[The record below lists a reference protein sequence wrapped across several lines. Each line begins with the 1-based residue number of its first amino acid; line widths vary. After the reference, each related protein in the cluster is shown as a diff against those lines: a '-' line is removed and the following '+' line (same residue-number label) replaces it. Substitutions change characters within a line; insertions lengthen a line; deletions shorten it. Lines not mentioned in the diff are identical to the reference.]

1 MPAYDVMTGMADIS
15 LPMYVGVFAV
25 MMWVGFFIGR
35 NK

>member
-1 MPAYDVMTGMADIS
+1 MPAYDVMGGFTDIS
-15 LPMYVGVFAV
+15 LTAYVIVFAV